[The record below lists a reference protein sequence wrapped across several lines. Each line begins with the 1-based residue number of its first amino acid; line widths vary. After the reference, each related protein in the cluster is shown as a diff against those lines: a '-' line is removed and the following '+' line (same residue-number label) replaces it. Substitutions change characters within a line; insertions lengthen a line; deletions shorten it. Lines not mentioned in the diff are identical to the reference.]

1 MPPVVQPESSCL
13 PEAAVVVGI
22 ETMIGDRG
30 GGFDLGR
37 IIWPT
42 EPRRGRIFVRSRTVA
57 RRGEITQ
64 IATATMRSGDT
75 NNTSGPER
83 YGVGVRV
90 LILLRL
96 RLKVAGAMRRKHR
109 GISRGDV
116 ARADRAAGAGDPPR
130 HPLLHRPVDVAVA
143 VAVVRR
149 AGVGGVKNVVVGVLE
164 EGAVRLAAAGEAEE
178 VDVSVARPPAVIQAQ
193 VVAAVVVAVSP
204 VPRRHRPLRR
214 DLDLDIARSV
224 VGVGAHR
231 MFRKG

>member
-1 MPPVVQPESSCL
+1 
-13 PEAAVVVGI
+13 VVVGI

-109 GISRGDV
+109 GISRWDV
-116 ARADRAAGAGDPPR
+116 ARADRAAAAGAGDPPR
-130 HPLLHRPVDVAVA
+130 HPLLHRPVEVAVA
-143 VAVVRR
+143 VAAAAAAARR